1 MQFGAL
7 SSCTA
12 LNDGSYFASKR
23 SIENYGDFLTLDMVQ
38 NFSNLVNANVNVNVN
53 VNVKNKNFSL
63 SL

>member
-12 LNDGSYFASKR
+12 LIDGSYFVSKR
-23 SIENYGDFLTLDMVQ
+23 SIENYDDFLTLDVVQ
-38 NFSNLVNANVNVNVN
+38 NLSNL
-53 VNVKNKNFSL
+53 VNVKNKNSSL